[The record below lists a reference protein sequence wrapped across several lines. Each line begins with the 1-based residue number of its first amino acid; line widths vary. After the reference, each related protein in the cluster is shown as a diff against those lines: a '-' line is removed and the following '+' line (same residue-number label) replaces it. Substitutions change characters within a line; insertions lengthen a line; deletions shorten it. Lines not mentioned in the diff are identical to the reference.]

1 MLRAMPKRRLS
12 SLCPRQFLC
21 SWPAEFEVNDNEI
34 THRDTTRDREKRQD
48 SPVVRQTLSARVEL
62 RDAVHN
68 L

>member
-1 MLRAMPKRRLS
+1 MPKRRLS
-12 SLCPRQFLC
+12 RLCRANSYAVGLLNC
-21 SWPAEFEVNDNEI
+21 FEVNDYEI

-48 SPVVRQTLSARVEL
+48 RPVVRQTLSARFEL